1 MVRYKRSVG
10 YDGGGQKRKGDMH
23 ETIQVSTTTATKA
36 DAERIA
42 AALVEQRLAAC
53 VQVSGPIHS
62 CYRWQGEIETAEEWL
77 CSAKTTREAYDQ
89 VEQAIRELHSYDEP
103 EIMAVPI
110 VAGSAGYLAWLR
122 EQVGEE

>member
-1 MVRYKRSVG
+1 MVRYKRCVG
-10 YDGGGQKRKGDMH
+10 YDGGGQKRKDDMH
-23 ETIQVSTTTATKA
+23 ETIQVNTTTATKA

-77 CSAKTTREAYDQ
+77 CSVKTTREAYDQ